1 MNTERPQGKDDGKLR
16 RWVANLQLESW
27 QLELLITGFSI
38 FLLATGIDEY
48 AEINRNIQENQLNP
62 GANGI
67 SPLLSIAVNFILDT
81 IPIGM
86 KFFLINLLIHLL
98 LRGFWI
104 GIVGLS
110 SVSNHIDY
118 DKLKFRGRFRKFIPE
133 KVRSLDELIV
143 YLDKVSSVIFAY
155 TFLLVFSII
164 SVVIVLALGL
174 VIFSFSISLS
184 VSADPTPVTI
194 ALNLLIILFVLLYFF
209 LAFLFFLDTLLF
221 SAFKKSKWFTV
232 LYYPIYRFFSVVS
245 LSILYRSIYYH
256 LITTNSKKQII
267 GVSSILFVVLLI
279 VLRADS
285 IDVNKFYPRLTDT
298 SPNYIVEEFY
308 DDSRPEDA
316 FIDHL
321 SLPSKYV
328 ENGFLELF
336 IRYNPQDN
344 VILELLCPEFN
355 ELGPNDGFVE
365 NFKMGFK
372 SANDST
378 FLATKELAYN
388 NQITRSLECQIQMF
402 EVHVDGELYSSLGYA
417 FKTHSSNNEK
427 GYLTIIDVLALGRG
441 RHTLEVKKF
450 KSEGS
455 ARLKGLV
462 MKDLDMK
469 SMAKLNFWIE

>member
-1 MNTERPQGKDDGKLR
+1 MNTERPSGKDDSKLR

-48 AEINRNIQENQLNP
+48 ESINRNLQENQLNP

-67 SPLLSIAVNFILDT
+67 NPFLSIAVNFILDT

-110 SVSNHIDY
+110 SVSSHIDY
-118 DKLKFRGRFRKFIPE
+118 EKLRFRGKFRKFIPE

-143 YLDKVSSVIFAY
+143 YLDKISSVIFAY

-174 VIFSFSISLS
+174 VFFSFSISLS
-184 VSADPTPVTI
+184 VSPEPTGFTVVV
-194 ALNLLIILFVLLYFF
+194 NLIIILFILLYFF

-232 LYYPIYRFFSVVS
+232 LYYPVYRFFSVVS

-267 GVSSILFVVLLI
+267 GVSSVLVLVLVI
-279 VLRADS
+279 VLQADS
-285 IDVNKFYPRLTDT
+285 IDVNKYYPRLTHY
-298 SPNYIVEEFY
+298 SPDYIVEEFY
-308 DDSRPEDA
+308 DDSRPADA

-328 ENGFLELF
+328 KNGFLELF
-336 IRYNPQDN
+336 IRYNPRDN
-344 VILELLCPEFN
+344 DILELLCPAYN
-355 ELGPNDGFVE
+355 ELGPKDGFFD
-365 NFKMGFK
+365 NFKKGWD
-372 SANDST
+372 SVNDST
-378 FLATKELAYN
+378 SSATVEMTYTER
-388 NQITRSLECQIQMF
+388 ITAALKCQTEMF
-402 EVHVDGELYSSLGYA
+402 EVYIDGELYSTIDYA
-417 FKTHSSNNEK
+417 FKTHPSNNEK
-427 GYLTIIDVLALGRG
+427 GYLAIIDLVGLGRG
-441 RHTLEVKKF
+441 KHVLEVNKIE
-450 KSEGS
+450 SEGS
-455 ARLKGLV
+455 ARIKGLV
-462 MKDLDMK
+462 MEDLKMEM
-469 SMAKLNFWIE
+469 MAKLNFWIE